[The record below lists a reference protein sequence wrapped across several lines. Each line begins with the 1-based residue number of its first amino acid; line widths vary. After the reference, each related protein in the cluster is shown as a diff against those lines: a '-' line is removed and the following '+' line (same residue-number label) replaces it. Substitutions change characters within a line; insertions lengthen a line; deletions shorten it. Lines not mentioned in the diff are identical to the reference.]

1 MVILTVFKQALTP
14 GRQCSLPV
22 LARMF
27 DKMNSAYRSY
37 SQELEQASQQSPDG
51 SRTQSPQKQLTRC
64 QTIVTQEDM
73 YAHVLSLFV
82 ENKNINYKFMVAV
95 LVEYIRSLNQFLI
108 EVEHYLYELIINLL
122 VRNKCFYQL
131 HQFLQYHV
139 ISDSKPLACLM
150 LSLECEYPPAYQLAL
165 DMLKRLNTANEEIIE
180 VLLSKRQFLP
190 ALRYIRAIGAED
202 SVAPRKFFEAVL
214 NPEDPML
221 FYTVYKFF
229 EQRNIRLRGNPD
241 FAPGEHC
248 EMFVKK
254 FEDLFGPNR
263 KSRQA
268 FSNDGVIQ

>member
-1 MVILTVFKQALTP
+1 
-14 GRQCSLPV
+14 
-22 LARMF
+22 
-27 DKMNSAYRSY
+27 
-37 SQELEQASQQSPDG
+37 
-51 SRTQSPQKQLTRC
+51 
-64 QTIVTQEDM
+64 M
-73 YAHVLSLFV
+73 YTHVLSLFV

-254 FEDLFGPNR
+254 FEVLFGPNR

-268 FSNDGVIQ
+268 FSNDGAIQ